1 MLRFYAYFQEAIQE
15 KREEQYRIRNCVI
28 LFYLEDDSIQVN
40 EQSVE
45 NSGIPQGILMS
56 FNFTIF
62 FVSGTLIRRHR
73 IPLPPP
79 DDDKF
84 YTVEHFNVG
93 QQVQLY
99 SKTFQITVRDMKTA
113 LYMCSSSTTTS
124 SSL

>member
-1 MLRFYAYFQEAIQE
+1 M
-15 KREEQYRIRNCVI
+15 I